1 MGNNCKKER
10 AMSDYEPFE
19 AAQGDPWSTDPVGD
33 SARQRREPEAETYQD
48 DSQVVARVPHVGEE
62 PVTDQY
68 RNYGHSRS
76 SHRGRRSHSQR
87 AGIPAPVWVVVGM
100 GLVVLIAAP
109 FLLFSDKSGDETA
122 LDAPS
127 WEAEMPAPNADSA
140 PAWSPPDSGNSQW
153 QQPEAWTADAA
164 EPTTQGAWNQSG
176 DWVDAQSNAP
186 YAYNAAEPTVP
197 GSVQPDAGSFPTD
210 MTPNP
215 STHTLTGPTPNTG
228 WDTSIPS
235 ATPMA
240 PTNQDYQAYGTTPQP
255 AYPATNNQP
264 TPPWSDRPTMS
275 TDPLVAQPAFN
286 ANSGGQTT
294 PAPSLTTPQPENVMP
309 GYGNYPTVQSNPYLG
324 TSSQAAAPQGSYA
337 GTGPT
342 TPGTAQQYP
351 SYTPAQAAAVQPAY
365 EAYPAPG
372 YPQTAMN
379 PYTAAP
385 PRSSAPAGG
394 TSYSPQPVAPPA
406 AYPPAAGT
414 PYPQAAPAT
423 PTGQPGYGT
432 GASNEAYQ
440 RSVARFNGTIQ
451 EPAARQA
458 YDDRARHSY
467 Y

>member
-1 MGNNCKKER
+1 
-10 AMSDYEPFE
+10 MSDYEPFE

-48 DSQVVARVPHVGEE
+48 DSQVVARVPHVGDE
-62 PVTDQY
+62 PATDQY
-68 RNYGHSRS
+68 RTYGHSRS

-87 AGIPAPVWVVVGM
+87 PGIPAPVWVVVGM
-100 GLVVLIAAP
+100 GLVVLIATP

-127 WEAEMPAPNADSA
+127 WEAEMPAPDADSA

-153 QQPEAWTADAA
+153 QQPEAWTADAPA
-164 EPTTQGAWNQSG
+164 GESPAPGAWNPGG
-176 DWVDAQSNAP
+176 DWATAPSNAP
-186 YAYNAAEPTVP
+186 YAYDAAEPTVP
-197 GSVQPDAGSFPTD
+197 APVQADPGSFPTD
-210 MTPNP
+210 MSANP
-215 STHTLTGPTPNTG
+215 STHSLAAPTPNTG
-228 WDTSIPS
+228 WDTSIPP
-235 ATPMA
+235 ATPMSPA
-240 PTNQDYQAYGTTPQP
+240 NQDYQAFGTTSQP
-255 AYPATNNQP
+255 AYPATTNQP
-264 TPPWSDRPTMS
+264 TAPWSDRATMPADPSVTQPT
-275 TDPLVAQPAFN
+275 FN
-286 ANSGGQTT
+286 ANSPNQT
-294 PAPSLTTPQPENVMP
+294 PAPPSLATPQPENVLP
-309 GYGNYPTVQSNPYLG
+309 GYGNYPTVQSNPYVG
-324 TSSQAAAPQGSYA
+324 TTSQAAAPQGSYA

-342 TPGTAQQYP
+342 APSTAQQYP
-351 SYTPAQAAAVQPAY
+351 SYPPAQPAKVQPAY

-385 PRSSAPAGG
+385 PRPSAPAAG

-406 AYPPAAGT
+406 AYPPTAGT
-414 PYPQAAPAT
+414 SYPQAAPAT

-432 GASNEAYQ
+432 GASNAATQ

-451 EPAARQA
+451 EPATRQA